1 MNLED
6 INMYLPLLR
15 GKQYE
20 LIALREL
27 IQEDLL
33 SQKIVPIIEPVK
45 LSSTLIKTLSTF
57 VEFNKEIAIIINP
70 EVGDFINEL
79 HDDNNGKLSD
89 DFFDICKNNNVKF
102 LVYLE
107 SDYNYEDFLEKYNYK
122 EIGVI
127 FKNTD
132 SITIYEDYFIN
143 THTKYNLIPEQSI
156 FKRRINDS
164 KILLSD
170 KFNKRARNND
180 YSDEED
186 EPFSDDHLYYLLDG
200 YEGFSDYSII
210 GNQFNETGFAP
221 YAVAIHIVYFDA
233 SESLRIRHFVSDS
246 NEDISDQAKKFKEAL
261 DKLLSWSYENN
272 QDTWAIEKFKDLNE
286 RGVYPGLGSVKKL
299 SIMHHLELMSKY
311 MDGQI
316 NVNL

>member
-1 MNLED
+1 
-6 INMYLPLLR
+6 MYLPLLR

-132 SITIYEDYFIN
+132 SITI
-143 THTKYNLIPEQSI
+143 
-156 FKRRINDS
+156 
-164 KILLSD
+164 
-170 KFNKRARNND
+170 
-180 YSDEED
+180 
-186 EPFSDDHLYYLLDG
+186 
-200 YEGFSDYSII
+200 
-210 GNQFNETGFAP
+210 
-221 YAVAIHIVYFDA
+221 
-233 SESLRIRHFVSDS
+233 
-246 NEDISDQAKKFKEAL
+246 
-261 DKLLSWSYENN
+261 
-272 QDTWAIEKFKDLNE
+272 
-286 RGVYPGLGSVKKL
+286 
-299 SIMHHLELMSKY
+299 
-311 MDGQI
+311 
-316 NVNL
+316 